1 MGRRLLLV
9 LVVSALVAACGGDQG
24 AAPRPAEQAAAPASS
39 APDPT
44 TPETTEPGAD
54 EASPPAIGTQP
65 ATLDAVQASAA
76 IPTPA
81 RLTIDRI
88 GVDALVV
95 PVGVEADGT
104 MEVPAAR
111 DVGWYRFGP
120 APGGSGSAVLAAHVD
135 FDGEE
140 GAFFRLRQLAPGDAV
155 VVTTADGATQ
165 RYVVTERRQV
175 PKLDLSD
182 SGVFDR
188 TGPPRLTLITC
199 GGEFDRDAR
208 SYRDNVV
215 ITAAPEG

>member
-1 MGRRLLLV
+1 VGRRLLLV

-24 AAPRPAEQAAAPASS
+24 AAPRPAEEEAAPAPA

-44 TPETTEPGAD
+44 ASETSGTRGD
-54 EASPPAIGTQP
+54 EAAPPAIGTQP
-65 ATLDAVQASAA
+65 ATLDAVGEAA
-76 IPTPA
+76 VPAPA

-88 GVDALVV
+88 GVDARVV
-95 PVGVEADGT
+95 AVGVAADGT
-104 MEVPAAR
+104 MEVPAAQ

-120 APGGSGSAVLAAHVD
+120 APGAPGSAVLAAHVD

-140 GAFFRLRQLAPGDAV
+140 GAFFRLRELGPGDAV
-155 VVTTADGATQ
+155 VVTAADGGTQ

-175 PKLDLSD
+175 PKLDLTD